1 MILAGLLLGGMPA
14 GCAGLPASP
23 GAGDGSTEVSPSLV
37 FAPSSRAWPSW
48 ADADAGW
55 EGSRN
60 DEALG
65 INGAGGLEQWQWME
79 VRAVDHRW
87 TLNGRVRESSRT
99 TTRTLRRGILRS
111 E

>member
-1 MILAGLLLGGMPA
+1 MSLAALLLGGMLA
-14 GCAGLPASP
+14 GCASPPAALGS
-23 GAGDGSTEVSPSLV
+23 GYGSTEVSPSLV
-37 FAPSSRAWPSW
+37 FAPSTLVWPSRAG
-48 ADADAGW
+48 AGAGW

-65 INGAGGLEQWQWME
+65 INGAGGLEQWQWIE

-99 TTRTLRRGILRS
+99 TTRTLRRGIQRS

>member
-1 MILAGLLLGGMPA
+1 MSLFALLLGGMPG
-14 GCAGLPASP
+14 GCAGPSGGS
-23 GAGDGSTEVSPSLV
+23 GAGNGSTEVSPSLV
-37 FAPSSRAWPSW
+37 FARFSPL
-48 ADADAGW
+48 DADAGW

-65 INGAGGLEQWQWME
+65 INGAGGLEQWQWSE

>member
-14 GCAGLPASP
+14 GCASPPAAP
-23 GAGDGSTEVSPSLV
+23 GAGHGSTEVSPSLV
-37 FAPSSRAWPSW
+37 FAHFSPP
-48 ADADAGW
+48 DADAGW

-65 INGAGGLEQWQWME
+65 INGAGGLEQWQWSE